1 MPITPHRTPVAGPAF
16 IRLLSGLMDGGIAL
30 SSPDLSDRLSQWVD
44 WTRAVALSRALDGR
58 LPPAPAPASVFDAA
72 EDAACVR
79 VRATL
84 MASLQQDAET
94 ERAVAERADAAVFS
108 RRYQAQQRAMMA
120 ATGRLRGRLRDMLAA
135 RSPALARLAE
145 IDAVMEQTLSPRENA
160 LLAGIPDL
168 LAAHFQRLQDAAE
181 PAPTAEPATAPPL
194 VSTWRTAFRIDMQNV
209 AMAELDVRF
218 QPIEGLLAALRP
230 R

>member
-1 MPITPHRTPVAGPAF
+1 M
-16 IRLLSGLMDGGIAL
+16 
-30 SSPDLSDRLSQWVD
+30 
-44 WTRAVALSRALDGR
+44 
-58 LPPAPAPASVFDAA
+58 FDAA

-94 ERAVAERADAAVFS
+94 ERAVAEGADAAVFS

>member
-1 MPITPHRTPVAGPAF
+1 MANTPHRTPVAGPAF

-58 LPPAPAPASVFDAA
+58 LPPAPETGPAFNAT
-72 EDAACVR
+72 EDADCAR
-79 VRATL
+79 ARATL
-84 MASLQQDAET
+84 AASLQQDAEL
-94 ERAVAERADAAVFS
+94 ERAVADGADFAAFGQ
-108 RRYQAQQRAMMA
+108 RYQAQQRAMMA

-135 RSPALARLAE
+135 VSPAMARLAE

-160 LLAGIPDL
+160 LLAGIPTL
-168 LAAHFQRLQDAAE
+168 LGAHFQRLQDAAQP
-181 PAPTAEPATAPPL
+181 PADATPASTPPH
-194 VSTWRTAFRIDMQNV
+194 VPAWRTAFRIDMQNV

>member
-58 LPPAPAPASVFDAA
+58 LPAAPEDAAVFDAA
-72 EDAACVR
+72 EDADCAR
-79 VRATL
+79 SRATL
-84 MASLQQDAET
+84 LASVQQDDAL
-94 ERAVAERADAAVFS
+94 ERAVAEGAAFPVFGQ
-108 RRYQAQQRAMMA
+108 RYQAQQRAMMA

-135 RSPALARLAE
+135 RSPAMARLAE

-160 LLAGIPDL
+160 LLAGIPTL

-181 PAPTAEPATAPPL
+181 PAPVAEPAPAPPL
-194 VSTWRTAFRIDMQNV
+194 VSAWRTAFRIDMQNV